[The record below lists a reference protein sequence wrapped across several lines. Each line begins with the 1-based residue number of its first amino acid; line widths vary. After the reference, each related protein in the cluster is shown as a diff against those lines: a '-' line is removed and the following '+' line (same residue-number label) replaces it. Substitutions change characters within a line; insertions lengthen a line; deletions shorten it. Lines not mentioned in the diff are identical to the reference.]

1 MGTLKKRKY
10 FSEVV
15 KAIWAAIFIIIG
27 NFQCR
32 IVIKYLKDQQNYGL
46 QTSVSHFFV
55 KGYLEAVIKE
65 KLHTV
70 SYCTKIGLFYNIL
83 HIFQSQEFLIFVSS
97 DQIRNH

>member
-1 MGTLKKRKY
+1 MGSVFHNYRK
-10 FSEVV
+10 
-15 KAIWAAIFIIIG
+15 
-27 NFQCR
+27 FQIR
-32 IVIKYLKDQQNYGL
+32 IVIKYLNDQQKYGL
-46 QTSVSHFFV
+46 QTSVSLFFV